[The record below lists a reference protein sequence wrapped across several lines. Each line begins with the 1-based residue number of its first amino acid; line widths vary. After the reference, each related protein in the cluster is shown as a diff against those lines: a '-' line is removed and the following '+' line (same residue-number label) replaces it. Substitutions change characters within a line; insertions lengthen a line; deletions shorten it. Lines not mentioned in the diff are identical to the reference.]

1 MKLAA
6 LAAAMGLSAASASS
20 RSPSIEMSELRA
32 RELIAQMTPEE
43 KYGILQGYGW
53 RDFNPTRGVF
63 IGNTYPVDRL
73 GVPSL
78 NLQDGPQGWRTIERD
93 QIDQV
98 TSWPCA
104 LGVASTWDVDRVYE
118 YAQALAVEFKGK
130 GANNILGPSVDLG
143 RVARNGRNAESIAGE
158 DPYFSAQTT
167 TAYVNGIQDN
177 GIMATMKHFIL
188 NNQENNR
195 NFYNSIADERTLWE
209 IYYPA
214 YEAAVEV
221 NVAAVMCSY
230 NRVAGTY
237 ACEQPDILKR
247 DLRDTMGF
255 KGWVMSDWWATKST
269 DAANQGLDQEQ
280 PGNRDSWFDPSQLAD
295 EIEMA
300 QIDENVLHIL
310 TPTIDLGILDAT
322 WCSPPNCSQELYGN
336 VTTSVAHQNLARA
349 IAVESIVLLKND
361 NGVLPLQ
368 PGTRVAVVGS
378 ACNARNQ
385 LIGLNWDQG
394 SYYVVG
400 GSGRVL
406 SSRATS
412 IVAGIQE
419 QAQADG
425 VEIFESL
432 DDNVQNAVAAAAGA
446 DVVLICGGTTSTED
460 RDREDLYLD
469 QDNFI
474 RDVLA
479 QINIPSVVAMS
490 SPGAVMTE
498 WKDRAD
504 AIVNIFLGGEAS
516 GGAWADVLLGKVNPS
531 GRLPVT
537 FPDSY
542 EQTVAPCPGSGNCI
556 YSEGLFVGYRA
567 LDNAAVSFPFGH
579 GLSYTT
585 FAYGL
590 ESSPAPCAV
599 ESRAVCFTVEVSNNG
614 SLAGAEVVQVYL
626 TYPSVF
632 EEPPQV
638 LRGFK
643 KVQIGAG
650 ETASIDFE
658 LTEKDISIWNTDKRA
673 WSVASGDFNLF
684 VGASSGDLRLETTFS
699 IDGDIDT
706 PPDTGAPL
714 PGDDDDGSIDF
725 KLFEG
730 TGCANWAD
738 ITIATY
744 EPGQG
749 NCAAFCLGEPL
760 CKAYNT
766 GVLNRPQ
773 AGKCTLFSEGCDRQ
787 IDPEWDLYVMQ

>member
-1 MKLAA
+1 MLN
-6 LAAAMGLSAASASS
+6 
-20 RSPSIEMSELRA
+20 I
-32 RELIAQMTPEE
+32 
-43 KYGILQGYGW
+43 
-53 RDFNPTRGVF
+53 
-63 IGNTYPVDRL
+63 PVDRL

-98 TSWPCA
+98 TSWPCS
-104 LGVASTWDVDRVYE
+104 LGVAATWDVDRVYE

-167 TAYVNGIQDN
+167 SAYVRGIQEN
-177 GIMATMKHFIL
+177 GIMATIKHFIL

-214 YEAAVEV
+214 YEAAVEA

-255 KGWVMSDWWATKST
+255 KGFVMSDWWATKST

-280 PGNRDSWFDPSQLAD
+280 PGNRDSWFDPDQLAN
-295 EIEMA
+295 EIGMA

-310 TPTIDLGILDAT
+310 TPAIDLGILDTA
-322 WCSPPNCSQELYGN
+322 WCSPPNCNQELYGN
-336 VTTSVAHQNLARA
+336 ITTSVEHQNLARA
-349 IAVESIVLLKND
+349 IAGESIVLLKND
-361 NGVLPLQ
+361 RGVLPLQ

-378 ACNARNQ
+378 ACDARNQ
-385 LIGLNWDQG
+385 LVALSWDQG

-412 IVAGIQE
+412 IVAGIRA

-425 VEIFESL
+425 VEVFESL
-432 DDNVQNAVAAAAGA
+432 NDNVENAVAAAASA
-446 DVVLICGGTTSTED
+446 DVVLICAGTTSTED
-460 RDREDLYLD
+460 RDRADLSLD
-469 QDNFI
+469 QDSFVRN
-474 RDVLA
+474 VLA
-479 QINIPSVVAMS
+479 QVDIPSVVAMS
-490 SPGAVMTE
+490 TPGAVMTE
-498 WKDRAD
+498 WKDSAD
-504 AIVNIFLGGEAS
+504 AIVNMFLGGEAS
-516 GGAWADVLLGKVNPS
+516 GEAWADMLLGKVNPS

-542 EQTVAPCPGSGNCI
+542 DQTVAPCPGTGNCV
-556 YSEGLFVGYRA
+556 YDEGLFVGYRA

-579 GLSYTT
+579 GISYTT
-585 FAYGL
+585 FEYAID
-590 ESSPAPCAV
+590 SDPAPCV
-599 ESRAVCFTVEVSNNG
+599 PTLNRAVCFSVTVSNTG
-614 SLAGAEVVQVYL
+614 PVAGAEVVQVYL
-626 TYPSVF
+626 AYPAVF
-632 EEPPQV
+632 QEPPHV

-643 KVQIGAG
+643 KVVIGAG
-650 ETASIDFE
+650 ETVNVGFE
-658 LTEKDISIWNTDKRA
+658 LTEKDMSIWNTDERA
-673 WSVASGDFNLF
+673 WSVADGSFTVF
-684 VGASSGDLRLETTFS
+684 VGASSGDLRLEATFG
-699 IDGDIDT
+699 INGDIVA
-706 PPDTGAPL
+706 PPDTENPL
-714 PGDDDDGSIDF
+714 PGDDDDDSDIV
-725 KLFEG
+725 FEEFLG
-730 TGCANWAD
+730 TGCSNWQD
-738 ITIATY
+738 ITITQY

-749 NCAAFCLGEPL
+749 NCAAFCISEPL
-760 CKAYNT
+760 CKAYNVGVT
-766 GVLNRPQ
+766 GMPQ
-773 AGKCTLFSEGCDRQ
+773 AGKCALFSEGCSHQEDS
-787 IDPEWDLYVMQ
+787 EWDLYTVQ